1 MELNY
6 KLPEGLGA
14 LCRLRDGEEIWY
26 CSPYDLPFSEIA
38 GKAANQKEPVADGIR
53 YIKDGYVAVTQQRIL
68 VFVSGI
74 IREEIPLSEC
84 ANIKCESL
92 VDNGVLTVTD
102 KKDGTERGIARF
114 SLRYLPRF
122 SYLAQ
127 GADILRS
134 GGRERVISKEPE
146 KYCPKC
152 GRALP
157 GTRECPHCDGKLVKV
172 RKFLDL
178 CGAYK
183 GQLLA
188 VSLFMILGS
197 VISLIVPEVQKRLID
212 DVLKDSRGTERQLLA
227 CILVMLILTALTIGI
242 NVTKNWWYASLGA
255 RISVELRA
263 KLYNKIQTLSLSFVQ
278 SRKPGELM
286 NRVVGD
292 TRRIR
297 RFMEEIFGNMCYQM
311 FTMTGALIFMF
322 SMHVWLTVLSAGFV
336 LFSVLLTRGFRRR
349 INRMFR
355 MQWRKEDKIKS
366 GLSDVISGMRVV
378 KSFGREETET
388 EKFSG
393 LAEDYAQVQK
403 NNEIF
408 WAIFYPILTFITGIG
423 VFFATY
429 FGGKA
434 VLSGSMTS
442 GELLQFITYT
452 GLLYR
457 PLNRLTRLPRL
468 LMEMLTSMDRIY
480 DVLDEEPEVKES
492 GEPAP
497 LKIKGDVEF
506 DGVAFGYKVY
516 EPVLK
521 DISFSVKKG
530 EMIGLVGPS
539 GAGKSTLINLLMRL
553 YDVTEG
559 SIKIDGTDLREIG
572 QDSLH
577 SQLGVVLQETFLFAG
592 TVLNNI
598 RFSKPDASY
607 EEVILAAKAANAHD
621 FICKMPDGYNTYV
634 GEHGYNLSGGE
645 RQRIAI
651 ARAILNNPRLLI
663 LDEATSNLDT
673 ESEYLI
679 QQALGRL
686 SEGRT
691 TFAIAHR
698 LSTLRKADRL
708 VVIDGHRIA
717 EIGTHDELLRKKG
730 IYYGLVEA
738 QLKMNKV
745 ERAEA

>member
-1 MELNY
+1 MEINY
-6 KLPEGLGA
+6 KLPDA
-14 LCRLRDGEEIWY
+14 LLSLCDLADGEEIWY
-26 CSPYDLPFSEIA
+26 CAPFDLPFAAVGA
-38 GKAANQKEPVADGIR
+38 GGQDTGTKIR
-53 YIKDGYVAVTQQRIL
+53 QTEYRKDSYVAVTPRRIL
-68 VFVSGI
+68 VICSAAL
-74 IREEIPLSEC
+74 EQSIPLADLEEVR
-84 ANIKCESL
+84 CENL
-92 VDNGVLTVTD
+92 VDNGVLLV
-102 KKDGTERGIARF
+102 KREGREIGIARF
-114 SLRYLPRF
+114 TMRYLPKF

-127 GADILRS
+127 GAEILRS
-134 GGRERVISKEPE
+134 GGSDRVISRELE
-146 KYCPKC
+146 RYCPKC

-157 GTRECPHCDGKLVKV
+157 GTRECPHCDGKLVKF

-188 VSLFMILGS
+188 VSLFMVLGS
-197 VISLIVPEVQKRLID
+197 VVSLLVPEVQKRLID
-212 DVLKDSRGTERQLLA
+212 DVLKDRRGTERQVL
-227 CILVMLILTALTIGI
+227 IIIMVMMVLTALTIVI
-242 NVTKNWWYASLGA
+242 NVTKNWWCASLGA
-255 RISVELRA
+255 RISVDLRA
-263 KLYNKIQTLSLSFVQ
+263 KLYNKIQMLSLSFMQ
-278 SRKPGELM
+278 SRKPGDLM

-297 RFMEEIFGNMCYQM
+297 SFMEDVFGNMCSLL
-311 FTMTGALIFMF
+311 FTMIGALVCML
-322 SMHVWLTVLSAGFV
+322 SLHAWLTVLSAGFV
-336 LFSVLLTRGFRRR
+336 LFSVLLTRGFRRK

-378 KSFGREETET
+378 KSFGRERTET
-388 EKFSG
+388 EKFNG
-393 LAEDYAQVQK
+393 LARGFADVQK
-403 NNEIF
+403 KNEIF
-408 WAIFYPILTFITGIG
+408 WAIFFPILTFITGVGI
-423 VFFATY
+423 FFATY
-429 FGGKA
+429 FGGLS
-434 VLSGSMTS
+434 VLEGHMSS

-452 GLLYR
+452 GLLYG
-457 PLNRLTRLPRL
+457 PLNRLTHLPRSI
-468 LMEMLTSMDRIY
+468 MQMLTSMDRIY
-480 DVLDEEPEVKES
+480 DVLDEEPEVKEA
-492 GEPAP
+492 GKPAQFE
-497 LKIKGDVEF
+497 IKGDIEF
-506 DGVAFGYKVY
+506 DRVAFGYKVY

-559 SIKIDGTDLREIG
+559 SIRIDGTDIRELS
-572 QDSLH
+572 QDCLH
-577 SQLGVVLQETFLFAG
+577 SQTGVVLQETFLFAG
-592 TVLNNI
+592 TILNNL
-598 RFSKPDASY
+598 RFSKPDATY
-607 EEVILAAKAANAHD
+607 EEIILAAKAANAHD

-651 ARAILNNPRLLI
+651 ARAILNNPKLLI

-679 QQALGRL
+679 QQALTRL
-686 SEGRT
+686 SAGRT

-708 VVIDGHRIA
+708 VVIDGHQIA
-717 EIGTHDELLRKKG
+717 EIGTHDELLQKKG

-745 ERAEA
+745 ERAGA